1 MYSLNQV
8 VRREIPSEY
17 IVTGARIISENS
29 NLSTVVWEWYKVEA
43 TQLRRDRNYSQITSI
58 TSVALSVVPFVAII
72 TLNHLIY
79 KTIKRK
85 TMTPKVPSTVLL
97 IKSSEVSPLSFG
109 SKPKTGALRTML
121 LPIIFRS
128 HFQASC
134 LVILQ
139 QESLPTGQFFF
150 LQTADFASAQ
160 DKFITSP
167 DSFEIAGHVSNNSV

>member
-1 MYSLNQV
+1 M
-8 VRREIPSEY
+8 RREIPSEY

-85 TMTPKVPSTVLL
+85 TFLLSNSSSKEKRDIFVAGILILIVIVYATCHTIKCIINLVELLSTLQGTDLDDHPKLQVLVALSHLLLTV
-97 IKSSEVSPLSFG
+97 
-109 SKPKTGALRTML
+109 
-121 LPIIFRS
+121 
-128 HFQASC
+128 
-134 LVILQ
+134 
-139 QESLPTGQFFF
+139 
-150 LQTADFASAQ
+150 
-160 DKFITSP
+160 
-167 DSFEIAGHVSNNSV
+167 NNSVNFAIYCIKVESLVSILDHFYLMCCSH